1 LHSRCLHGEHGH
13 VRAFEPFVL
22 SPWLAPQQYKNV
34 HHALFELGCGHA
46 RQWQCSVGAPQ
57 RQPPLRACPPWCAP
71 SPGLDPAMVL
81 TCTLSTA
88 RAQAIQVAS
97 NHTIGVASTAG
108 LHAWHACTQ
117 RFRQWAKDAKVQ
129 HTQNVFTTH
138 SINRLQKGQF
148 AELKTKAWNGRVITA
163 WLEQECLALI
173 KSRERRIT
181 RTRGSGMIAHHIH
194 ASCLPAP
201 LLPPVPAGKAIKPP
215 TRPPLPHRCHH
226 TLTLRGHELRPS
238 GLQGRCF

>member
-1 LHSRCLHGEHGH
+1 
-13 VRAFEPFVL
+13 
-22 SPWLAPQQYKNV
+22 
-34 HHALFELGCGHA
+34 
-46 RQWQCSVGAPQ
+46 
-57 RQPPLRACPPWCAP
+57 
-71 SPGLDPAMVL
+71 MVL

-173 KSRERRIT
+173 KNRERRMHAHT
-181 RTRGSGMIAHHIH
+181 RVDQA
-194 ASCLPAP
+194 
-201 LLPPVPAGKAIKPP
+201 
-215 TRPPLPHRCHH
+215 
-226 TLTLRGHELRPS
+226 
-238 GLQGRCF
+238 